1 MKTPYHVLKVDP
13 KNIFFAA
20 ASISSLGDLILDRG
34 YDRDTRF

>member
-20 ASISSLGDLILDRG
+20 SISSLGDLILDGG